1 MSVIKNPESKTLNN
15 KNCQLHG
22 QSQPV
27 FSQDQELCL
36 QYRIMIKQ
44 PLDKMFLLTRQTI
57 FFTNSRV
64 FSVTPK
70 SINPLLFNATLK
82 LSKNVLIWKKFI
94 QVLAAIPT

>member
-57 FFTNSRV
+57 FFNNS
-64 FSVTPK
+64 FN
-70 SINPLLFNATLK
+70 NPLLFNATLK